1 MNIYSTYVHMYKLE
15 AHFVHLSIGAVG
27 LQHLRCHV
35 VERPTPRVLQYAR
48 AVVLQL
54 GGDAEVD
61 QLQVWPDHEEVGWL
75 QITVDNVV
83 VMNGLQRIA
92 V

>member
-1 MNIYSTYVHMYKLE
+1 MHYHVRTYLPPMFLYHIRIRTCSIYKYILIQYLRICMLE

-27 LQHLRCHV
+27 LQHLGCHV

-61 QLQVWPDHEEVGWL
+61 
-75 QITVDNVV
+75 
-83 VMNGLQRIA
+83 
-92 V
+92 